1 MVIRT
6 FPFRQNQALFV
17 EFLEIPPEALDQDDR
32 NVCDDYT
39 AQRDREREEAALMT
53 HYKGNLSPRDEKE
66 TTPEEEEDEQGD
78 QQSSDEDQHLRG
90 SWREMEG
97 LTDEVD
103 EDGANVTDTAS
114 EASPR
119 KQIKLS
125 SEADSDD
132 EEDNN

>member
-17 EFLEIPPEALDQDDR
+17 EFLEIPAEALDQEDR
-32 NVCDDYT
+32 NVYDDYT

-53 HYKGNLSPRDEKE
+53 HYKGNISPRDEKE
-66 TTPEEEEDEQGD
+66 PTPDEDEQGD
-78 QQSSDEDQHLRG
+78 QNSSDEDQHLRG
-90 SWREMEG
+90 SWREMED

-132 EEDNN
+132 EEVN